1 MLLKIHICKF
11 EVQSSDEDLRLW
23 ILVDNLFWLVIGS
36 LNRSLPIVLLL
47 FLDDDPWVW
56 LIDMH
61 KRILRLLELIHARHT
76 WHSILHTLHTWIS
89 LRAMVN
95 PMAFFMALSASVSL
109 WRNCL
114 LVWWTLLVHTWLEP
128 LTSLVELIK
137 ILSLAKVLML
147 LLTAHLITWSSHLW
161 LNIIICRFTIDP
173 FVINIMASISVRI
186 D

>member
-1 MLLKIHICKF
+1 
-11 EVQSSDEDLRLW
+11 
-23 ILVDNLFWLVIGS
+23 
-36 LNRSLPIVLLL
+36 
-47 FLDDDPWVW
+47 
-56 LIDMH
+56 MH

-76 WHSILHTLHTWIS
+76 WHSTLHTLHTWIS

-114 LVWWTLLVHTWLEP
+114 LVWWTLLVHTRLEP

-161 LNIIICRFTIDP
+161 LYIIICRFTIDP

-186 D
+186 DWKKSELVLLGFLFIFELHLDKAETSASLSGSISHDNGICNNPILFEISD